1 MCWQH
6 GGATAEET
14 GGEERWD
21 RGEGARHEAEAAG
34 LGVLEQPKEVTVAT
48 DKHKHWFRGSRRRH
62 LPLYLL
68 GEPCMTRPVILCSQI
83 ALFLYHICNEL
94 FIVNDD
100 DVNITT
106 ISLLNKISV
115 SIWIHAFFVRYVFH
129 RSVYLPTL
137 CCLLYVY
144 FNWRVSS
151 MFYYF
156 G

>member
-83 ALFLYHICNEL
+83 ALFLYCQ
-94 FIVNDD
+94 
-100 DVNITT
+100 
-106 ISLLNKISV
+106 IS
-115 SIWIHAFFVRYVFH
+115 
-129 RSVYLPTL
+129 YL
-137 CCLLYVY
+137 
-144 FNWRVSS
+144 
-151 MFYYF
+151 
-156 G
+156 